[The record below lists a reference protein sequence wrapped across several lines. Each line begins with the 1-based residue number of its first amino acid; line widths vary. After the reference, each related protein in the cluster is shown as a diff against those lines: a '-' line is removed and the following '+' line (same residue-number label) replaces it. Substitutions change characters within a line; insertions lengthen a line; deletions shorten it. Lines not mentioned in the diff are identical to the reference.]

1 MEDGH
6 KDFYA
11 LNKFLFFFFLL
22 WLCYLVVV
30 ETAQCCNWSDSD
42 KNFYSLETSC
52 TSQEVWKNNSK
63 NNFFWSG
70 DNLRARHH
78 NIDVLLRTR
87 LKQSGQPCKIS
98 FFLPLIMGC
107 LLGWDVLGEHWHP
120 GEVFMDI
127 HFFPAGPFCI
137 PWMPSCWDGNMGNAP
152 WCQILSVHPHF
163 SLCYAFSQ
171 CFQLQDEEL
180 EIIICRS
187 SVCTGVFVGVYLSQ

>member
-30 ETAQCCNWSDSD
+30 ETAQCCDWSDSD

-63 NNFFWSG
+63 KNFFWSG

-107 LLGWDVLGEHWHP
+107 LLGWDVLGEHWHSR
-120 GEVFMDI
+120 EVFMDI
-127 HFFPAGPFCI
+127 ISSLLVLFAFHGCPPAG
-137 PWMPSCWDGNMGNAP
+137 MGIWEMHHDAKF
-152 WCQILSVHPHF
+152 WVYIHTSVSAM
-163 SLCYAFSQ
+163 SLVSAFS
-171 CFQLQDEEL
+171 
-180 EIIICRS
+180 CRMKS
-187 SVCTGVFVGVYLSQ
+187 